1 MAKGE
6 KTQVYKK
13 RTALLINKDNNTLE
27 QILNQSNN
35 NVAINYSEKLIEEL
49 RTFNRIEYA
58 TLTKGYLS
66 AVKEN
71 NTYFN
76 MSLDIDDNSKTT
88 FIKLKKNNRQIS
100 ILCVDNLI
108 DRDEYREQ
116 IRNCNSYDFT
126 DFVEF
131 LNEQGITTTIAR
143 SYYKRLKDS
152 SKVQTAY
159 RLQHRERNIS
169 DSTKR
174 LLVYSNY
181 KYGYLLTKEKY
192 YTDNTVYSYDINSAY
207 PYALK
212 TLGLVTFA
220 IPVTESIL
228 KTDKKYSK
236 NMYHYFGTIN
246 ITNGKL
252 KENKLPFQFMN
263 NTKVFNKL
271 FRDKVDTFTDFNKS
285 NYIGLIT
292 DIELNELEDSYDN
305 LEYTLSDIYRV
316 YIDTPKE
323 LVTFIDDL
331 YEQKSKSVGLK
342 KQVIKS
348 GINSMIGKLS
358 PDDNKENYIL
368 KISHL
373 FLLAYIRNYLRT
385 IGNEILSKGYE
396 FIGCDTDSIKTNM
409 PINEFSKIAMYG
421 NELGQFKVEH
431 TFTNF
436 YQSKTK
442 QYCGIENNEL
452 VIVCAGDKE
461 VNQIPLIEEY
471 RKEILCNETQSR
483 MGCITHSNI
492 NRIIILDRWLR
503 RNSESFRNSNDIR
516 YDNRNTFGDY
526 KQKVIFSKMLSRNS
540 KESMLSSLGYCW

>member
-6 KTQVYKK
+6 RNRVYNK
-13 RTALLINKDNNTLE
+13 RTALLINKDNSVLE
-27 QILNQSNN
+27 QILSQNN
-35 NVAINYSEKLIEEL
+35 NNIAINYSEKLIEEL

-58 TLTKGYLS
+58 TLSKGYLS

-71 NTYFN
+71 NTYFSI
-76 MSLDIDDNSKTT
+76 SLDLADDSKTT

-108 DRDEYREQ
+108 DKDTYREQ
-116 IRNCNSYDFT
+116 IRNSNSYDFS
-126 DFVEF
+126 DFVDF
-131 LNEQGITTTIAR
+131 LNEQQITTTIAR

-152 SKVQTAY
+152 SKEQTVY

-169 DSTKR
+169 EETKR

-220 IPVTESIL
+220 IPITESIL
-228 KTDKKYSK
+228 NTDKKYSK

-252 KENKLPFQFMN
+252 KENKLPFQFMS
-263 NTKVFNKL
+263 NTKVFNRL
-271 FRDKVDTFTDFNKS
+271 FRDKVEIFTDFNKS

-292 DIELNELEDSYDN
+292 DIELNELEESYDN

-331 YEQKSKSVGLK
+331 YKQKSELSGLK

-348 GINSMIGKLS
+348 GVNSMIGKLS

-368 KISHL
+368 KVSHL
-373 FLLAYIRNYLRT
+373 FLLSYIRNYLRT
-385 IGNEILSKGYE
+385 VGNEILSKGYK

-409 PINEFSKIAMYG
+409 PIDEFNKIARYG
-421 NELGQFKVEH
+421 NKLGQFKVEH

-461 VNQIPLIEEY
+461 VNQIPLIEDY
-471 RKEILCNETQSR
+471 RKEILCNEEQNR
-483 MGCITHSNI
+483 MGCISHSNI
-492 NRIIILDRWLR
+492 GRIIILDRWLR
-503 RNSESFRNSNDIR
+503 SNSESFRNSNDIR
-516 YDNRNTFGDY
+516 YDNRNTFSDN
-526 KQKVIFSKMLSRNS
+526 KQKVIVGKMLSRNS
-540 KESMLSSLGYCW
+540 KESMLSSLSYCW